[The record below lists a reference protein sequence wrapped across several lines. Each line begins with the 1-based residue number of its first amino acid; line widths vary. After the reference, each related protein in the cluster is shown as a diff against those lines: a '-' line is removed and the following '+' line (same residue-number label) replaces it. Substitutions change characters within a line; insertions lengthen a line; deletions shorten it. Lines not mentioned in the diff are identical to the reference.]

1 MIHLSQLCCNKI
13 YYLAHL
19 CLTRSHAIVNG
30 WDWARSGSHSPW
42 TCHTSHF
49 VKRQL
54 HLKTSSF
61 LSSVNLDNKM
71 PIQSDR
77 PMHSGTSSE
86 LKLGCQGL
94 TYGFSVRAK
103 VNDFFYPHPEV
114 SFEASPILYKTTS
127 LLYHRVSLFFLHVLN
142 CRLSVCAIKGLC
154 KHTRVG
160 LNAFHFP
167 AFACEKLLNSH
178 CRFSADPG
186 FVSECLQV
194 GVFRWMA
201 VFGLSDRTHTHIITS
216 MYKPQGMLK
225 WRLIW
230 LQQKS
235 WLYFAIKCLISPM
248 FFVASHW
255 W

>member
-61 LSSVNLDNKM
+61 LSSVNLDKM

-94 TYGFSVRAK
+94 TYGSSVRAK
-103 VNDFFYPHPEV
+103 VNDFF
-114 SFEASPILYKTTS
+114 
-127 LLYHRVSLFFLHVLN
+127 
-142 CRLSVCAIKGLC
+142 
-154 KHTRVG
+154 
-160 LNAFHFP
+160 
-167 AFACEKLLNSH
+167 
-178 CRFSADPG
+178 
-186 FVSECLQV
+186 
-194 GVFRWMA
+194 
-201 VFGLSDRTHTHIITS
+201 THILRSVLKPPLYSIKQHHCCITGSVYFSS
-216 MYKPQGMLK
+216 MF
-225 WRLIW
+225 LIADF
-230 LQQKS
+230 Q
-235 WLYFAIKCLISPM
+235 CVP
-248 FFVASHW
+248 
-255 W
+255 